1 MPVAWFG
8 DDGWAS
14 HWTLGL
20 RGIRR
25 VADHEEAVAYCLGR
39 VAEIGDT
46 AAVFNYLRVQKLHK
60 KAQLP
65 TRSFHDDAGLDLYV
79 CEDVRIEPNTWE
91 DVPLGIA
98 IQPPV
103 GVWYRIVGRSSTF
116 RKRRL
121 LVIEGIIDHGYRG
134 PLYVGVTNLSNKPV
148 TVEIGERIA
157 QMLPQYNIIHEAT
170 IVHEVSASERGDLGF
185 GSTGT

>member
-1 MPVAWFG
+1 
-8 DDGWAS
+8 
-14 HWTLGL
+14 
-20 RGIRR
+20 
-25 VADHEEAVAYCLGR
+25 
-39 VAEIGDT
+39 
-46 AAVFNYLRVQKLHK
+46 
-60 KAQLP
+60 
-65 TRSFHDDAGLDLYV
+65 
-79 CEDVRIEPNTWE
+79 
-91 DVPLGIA
+91 
-98 IQPPV
+98 
-103 GVWYRIVGRSSTF
+103 
-116 RKRRL
+116 